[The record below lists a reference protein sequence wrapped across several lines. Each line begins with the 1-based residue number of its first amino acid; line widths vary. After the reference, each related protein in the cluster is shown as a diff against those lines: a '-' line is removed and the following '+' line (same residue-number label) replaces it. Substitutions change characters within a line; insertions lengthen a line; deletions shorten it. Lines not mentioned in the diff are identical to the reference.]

1 MNFINYLKEQ
11 FIEEKDILEEL
22 INIDNDIMNTNI
34 TYQSYLTYINNIKL
48 PEHLPNIPTNTL
60 FITEGSPLL
69 TIDILNILN
78 SNHNYIIFINQGYIA
93 INKWLINKY
102 ISYTGNTNVELDINI
117 NYNDYIN
124 LGYKVIPIGE
134 NALIDTIIKDFYI
147 VK

>member
-147 VK
+147 E